1 MKKFKT
7 FTYTFVEQKLQSIK
21 SCFSTYKV
29 PIIFGI
35 MVYSSFMSDSVASN
49 GIVPMPD
56 TSNETLEGGHCMTMI
71 GYNDNT
77 QQFICANS
85 WGKSW
90 GNKGYC
96 YIPYNYLLN
105 PNLAS
110 DFCFVKFIFS

>member
-1 MKKFKT
+1 
-7 FTYTFVEQKLQSIK
+7 
-21 SCFSTYKV
+21 
-29 PIIFGI
+29 
-35 MVYSSFMSDSVASN
+35 
-49 GIVPMPD
+49 MPD
-56 TSNETLEGGHCMTMI
+56 TSNETLEGSHCMTMI
-71 GYNDNT
+71 GYNNNT

-110 DFCFVKFIFS
+110 DFCFVQFIFS